1 MILNIDKIYS
11 PTSDIDYDHKPDYNY
26 LFERIDKGLLTE
38 VYSLLTLQI
47 NEVRVFAKKYL
58 DYNEVIRQEDKIKQE

>member
-47 NEVRVFAKKYL
+47 NEVRVFAKK
-58 DYNEVIRQEDKIKQE
+58 